1 MSLDKQKSEPGASA
15 FTNRLG
21 AAFRGG
27 AIMLCA
33 SMVWWLFLA
42 QRGDPFMRLMF
53 GWLSSA
59 WLAFP
64 VGVAL
69 GVLLP
74 RFLQRHTLLS
84 SVGVGLLVG
93 AATSLVLTTGVWLW
107 SNHQALIGL
116 VTNRNSGGYASY
128 SYSVRNQLREEAW
141 RSFVMIAPVV
151 TAWVTAWAIW
161 FNRSKRNGPDAY
173 ENDAASTAV
182 HLRLDRQALL
192 VFISSLIGFGI
203 LATAAL
209 LITSWVTRG
218 IQVPYSSFL
227 AVGPAAAG
235 LVILGP
241 WLGPLIN
248 PGGGSSTAWQLTSV
262 ALPVL
267 VFGVAPFFIWRR
279 PVRIAK
285 AITAW
290 CGLVTALLFWIAVG
304 VLSLGWSIG

>member
-1 MSLDKQKSEPGASA
+1 MRIDGVVAFPGSTRGSVYAAYVRLAFIGLAGFSCRCCIGGFASTVPSEAYVAEQCRSGLAGRCGYQFGSNDWRLALEQSSGSNRPGDKPQQRRVCQLQLFGSKSTPRRSLAKLCHDRACGDSLGH
-15 FTNRLG
+15 RLG
-21 AAFRGG
+21 
-27 AIMLCA
+27 
-33 SMVWWLFLA
+33 
-42 QRGDPFMRLMF
+42 
-53 GWLSSA
+53 
-59 WLAFP
+59 
-64 VGVAL
+64 
-69 GVLLP
+69 
-74 RFLQRHTLLS
+74 
-84 SVGVGLLVG
+84 
-93 AATSLVLTTGVWLW
+93 
-107 SNHQALIGL
+107 
-116 VTNRNSGGYASY
+116 
-128 SYSVRNQLREEAW
+128 
-141 RSFVMIAPVV
+141 
-151 TAWVTAWAIW
+151 IW

-285 AITAW
+285 AI
-290 CGLVTALLFWIAVG
+290 
-304 VLSLGWSIG
+304 